1 MSIRLLTNGCFLST
15 KDFHSTK
22 LDGSRL
28 LIYLIGI
35 SMQIF
40 NSMVARAI
48 PFVPRTLIRRIS
60 RRYIAGD
67 SLAQAIDRISQ
78 LNTLGLSVTIDV
90 LGEIAKTSQD
100 VRDAVDEYAR
110 VLDAI
115 GARAL
120 IATISIKPTA
130 FGLHFDSAACED
142 WIAHL
147 AQLAELHKTSVC
159 IDMED
164 LRCTQHEL
172 EMFERL
178 RSRYANVS
186 LALQAYLKRTY
197 QDIDRLLKKQTSLR
211 ICKGIYVED
220 CAHLV
225 DDAWKNRDAINRH
238 FLHHVKSCFASNSF
252 VAIAT
257 HDEHLIE
264 QVIALAKYDGVAK
277 TAFEFQM
284 LLGVCEPLR
293 DRLLSAGFPV
303 RIYLPYGKDWYGYST
318 RRIKENPSIA
328 GHILKAL
335 WHR

>member
-1 MSIRLLTNGCFLST
+1 MHF
-15 KDFHSTK
+15 
-22 LDGSRL
+22 
-28 LIYLIGI
+28 
-35 SMQIF
+35 F
-40 NSMVARAI
+40 NSIVAHTI
-48 PFVPRTLIRRIS
+48 PFVPRALIRKIS

-67 SLAQAIDRISQ
+67 SLDQAIDRISQ
-78 LNTLGLSVTIDV
+78 LNTSGFSVTIDV
-90 LGEIAKTSQD
+90 LGEIATTSQG
-100 VRDAVDEYAR
+100 VRNTVEEYTR
-110 VLDAI
+110 VLHAI
-115 GARAL
+115 SAKAL

-130 FGLHFDSAACED
+130 FGLHFDSAACEK

-147 AQLAELHKTSVC
+147 AQLAGLHQTSVC

-172 EMFERL
+172 DMFERL
-178 RSRYANVS
+178 RSRYENVS

-197 QDIDRLLKKQTSLR
+197 QDIDLLLKKQTSLR
-211 ICKGIYVED
+211 ICKGIYIED
-220 CAHLV
+220 RTHLV
-225 DDAWKNRDAINRH
+225 EDAWKNRDAINRH
-238 FLHHVKSCFASNSF
+238 FLHHVKSCFTANSF
-252 VAIAT
+252 VAVAT

-264 QVIALAKYDGVAK
+264 QIIALAKYDGIAK

-293 DRLLSAGFPV
+293 DRLLSAGFSMRV
-303 RIYLPYGKDWYGYST
+303 YLPYGKDWYGYST